1 MNGDALIQYRG
12 SLIQKASKWKRH
24 MLARLPQRRRQP
36 CQAIGVNGD
45 GLIRMAPATMHL
57 AMTQVNAPPSFFDE
71 TPLVASSVWR
81 GARGNAREL
90 QVPVR
95 DIIMPLIWVRTWC
108 IKHPHCMRSCAV
120 AMHLRTTARRPG
132 RAVGVCWG
140 LAVLLGTAR
149 GCWGLL
155 GTACDCSNSCV
166 PPSIVKGRIANTQL
180 FFVPSFPHG
189 PSLSI
194 LLWIP
199 QKGTPSLPI
208 MVCAGDQRSTTY
220 GCMIITL
227 TTDSPFGDRMV

>member
-149 GCWGLL
+149 GCWGLP
-155 GTACDCSNSCV
+155 GV
-166 PPSIVKGRIANTQL
+166 PGMRPLIEFAGGCWGLLVIAQTPVSPPLEECTQPSQL
-180 FFVPSFPHG
+180 VRDTSREG
-189 PSLSI
+189 SS
-194 LLWIP
+194 
-199 QKGTPSLPI
+199 S
-208 MVCAGDQRSTTY
+208 SE
-220 GCMIITL
+220 
-227 TTDSPFGDRMV
+227 